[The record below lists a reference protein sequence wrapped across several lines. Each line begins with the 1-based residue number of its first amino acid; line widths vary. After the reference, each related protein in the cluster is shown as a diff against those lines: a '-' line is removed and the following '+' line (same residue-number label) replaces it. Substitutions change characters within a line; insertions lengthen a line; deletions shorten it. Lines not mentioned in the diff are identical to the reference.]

1 VSAPMPRVLVLPGD
15 GVGPEVIAGALRV
28 LGGLDLELELVHA
41 EVGRAS
47 FERHGVHITD
57 EVVDMARRSD
67 AVLMG
72 AVDTPRRCE
81 GYRSP
86 VLTLRRQLDLYANV
100 RPARPLLARLNP
112 MRPPRRLDVVIVRE
126 NTEDV
131 YCGGEREVEG
141 GVVGERLVTR
151 RASERVHT
159 FAFAWARSHGR
170 RKVTC
175 VHKANVLRAS
185 DGLFLSVFR
194 EVAAGAADGLGH
206 DDMHVDAAAERMV
219 RDPGFLD
226 VMVTT
231 NMFGDI
237 LSDLA
242 AGLVGGLGFAPSA
255 NLGDRH
261 ALFEPVHGS
270 APDIAGRGMANPT
283 AAILSVAMMLEH
295 MGRAREAA
303 AVEGAVVRTLRSG
316 VATRDAGGR
325 HGTQG
330 FARAVADRL
339 DIDR

>member
-1 VSAPMPRVLVLPGD
+1 MARVLVLPGD
-15 GVGPEVIAGALRV
+15 GVGPEVITGALHV
-28 LGGLDLELELVHA
+28 LGAVAPDIEPVHA
-41 EVGRAS
+41 VVGRPS
-47 FERHGVHITD
+47 FEEHGVHITD

-100 RPARPLLARLNP
+100 RPARPLLARLSTL
-112 MRPPRRLDVVIVRE
+112 RPPRRLDVVIVRE

-131 YCGGEREVEG
+131 YCGSEHEVEG

-151 RASERVHT
+151 RASERVHA
-159 FAFAWARSHGR
+159 FAFAWARAHGR

-185 DGLFLSVFR
+185 DGLFLSVFK
-194 EVAAGAADGLGH
+194 EVAAASAGDLRH
-206 DDMHVDAAAERMV
+206 DDMYVDAAAERMV
-219 RDPGFLD
+219 RDPGFFD

-270 APDIAGRGMANPT
+270 APDIAGRGIANPT
-283 AAILSVAMMLEH
+283 AAILSVAMMLER
-295 MGRAREAA
+295 MGRGGEAV
-303 AVEGAVVRTLRSG
+303 AVERAVVGALRSG

-325 HGTQG
+325 HGTMG
-330 FARAVADRL
+330 FARAVAARVAL
-339 DIDR
+339 D